1 MLSTQ
6 WQRHEQI
13 LFQQCPLPHLD
24 PLKRDIMD
32 RNEVTQSPILPGT
45 RWGGTRTEETEVE
58 AIITEGKKVCIR
70 WTVNSRRKRRNT
82 ERPLEG
88 FREK

>member
-1 MLSTQ
+1 
-6 WQRHEQI
+6 
-13 LFQQCPLPHLD
+13 
-24 PLKRDIMD
+24 MD

-88 FREK
+88 FRENDENYAGKYMGRIFFRFVGDKSHWQQK